1 MDGQKGGVD
10 VIFENKPRVTQKL
23 VKKCCPT
30 VFGSK
35 AI

>member
-10 VIFENKPRVTQKL
+10 VIFENKPRVALKSM
-23 VKKCCPT
+23 KKCCPT

>member
-1 MDGQKGGVD
+1 MDGQMGGVD
-10 VIFENKPRVTQKL
+10 VIFGNKPRVERKF